1 MFVTCLFFVF
11 LLTKVYGYG
20 NIVNIAEDPPYEQ
33 YVDKE
38 GLTTPKDYAEDNNHK
53 NKNKIN
59 YDTWSLFDFIEIGL
73 DL

>member
-1 MFVTCLFFVF
+1 M
-11 LLTKVYGYG
+11 
-20 NIVNIAEDPPYEQ
+20 I
-33 YVDKE
+33 
-38 GLTTPKDYAEDNNHK
+38 TTPKDYAEDNNHK